1 MGWNAWTAISNIG
14 DKIGVGLSTVA
25 TGYLKAT
32 ELIPGVDYSD
42 NETIQSIYTNSE
54 RMTDPIS
61 KVADPLVEWTMETG
75 LPGAGEIVAYAA
87 IVPTTAIR
95 YGGEAVGLIDEDS
108 EFSKNNDRRIDN
120 VIGYGNYVVHEPLDA
135 LGQAGQGLTNAVTT
149 TAGLVVDVGRGAI
162 NYSDDAIVGLYNLG
176 IENPDEKADD
186 WYHPLGDREGQ
197 FFGVMDWAKEAGTFM
212 PAISNKITNENGE
225 LVDNPYAQYQRLTRY
240 TFQGVGE
247 VGAMVLTGGTI
258 GAAWGAA
265 RGTKVA
271 TTVVRAG
278 DEIAEVAA
286 KTTARATQEAT
297 EAAVKVADDIAE
309 EAAEATIKAADDV
322 LEETAEATAK
332 ATTAETTVK
341 ATATSA
347 ERTTEATASMRG
359 SANAANEVAE
369 ETVTLTVNG
378 PSQTVTTN
386 VANTLDNAAVEITD
400 TAAKQ
405 TVVETSTKAANEAA
419 EEIIETTTKFAD
431 DIAEETAE
439 ATARAS
445 GEAAETA
452 AQATDDVAQ
461 AAAEEMVRVRGVE
474 GAQQGFVNGMKFMD
488 PRASKGAAAA
498 EVAGVTAT
506 IYLETKADQDAADNV
521 TNKNNNAVDSFVDE
535 LEGDADMYNDD
546 QASHLPENISN
557 QFPQSE
563 PQSAMNTEFTNRAN
577 ATQQPLESVNG
588 KPIFTIAMNQ
598 DDAVKFT
605 SSLKV

>member
-1 MGWNAWTAISNIG
+1 MGWNAWTAISNVG

-42 NETIQSIYTNSE
+42 NETIQAIYTNSD

-75 LPGAGEIVAYAA
+75 LPGAGEIVAYAT

-197 FFGVMDWAKEAGTFM
+197 FFGVMNWAKEAGTFR
-212 PAISNKITNENGE
+212 PAISNKIKNENGE

-247 VGAMVLTGGTI
+247 VGAMVVTGGTI

-271 TTVVRAG
+271 ATVVRAG
-278 DEIAEVAA
+278 DDIAEVAA

-297 EAAVKVADDIAE
+297 EAAVKVADDIVE

-322 LEETAEATAK
+322 LEETTEAAAKTTQTTAK
-332 ATTAETTVK
+332 ATTAATAETTTETTVK
-341 ATATSA
+341 AAATSA
-347 ERTTEATASMRG
+347 EE
-359 SANAANEVAE
+359 
-369 ETVTLTVNG
+369 
-378 PSQTVTTN
+378 
-386 VANTLDNAAVEITD
+386 AVE
-400 TAAKQ
+400 TAAK
-405 TVVETSTKAANEAA
+405 V
-419 EEIIETTTKFAD
+419 AD
-431 DIAEETAE
+431 DIAEETVE
-439 ATARAS
+439 ATAKTTPEATGAS
-445 GEAAETA
+445 A
-452 AQATDDVAQ
+452 AQATDDVTQ

-506 IYLETKADQDAADNV
+506 IYLESKADQDAADNV
-521 TNKNNNAVDSFVDE
+521 TNTNNEAIDSFVDDI
-535 LEGDADMYNDD
+535 LDDADMYNDD
-546 QASHLPENISN
+546 QTSHLPENISN

-588 KPIFTIAMNQ
+588 KPIFTIALNQ
-598 DDAVKFT
+598 DDAIKFT